1 MVKKEPLDEL
11 GLIQVLPATSYAPLG
26 KASGPSKPV
35 SLVSR
40 VKDKSDGLHF
50 KELSFKTTC
59 FKSIYLIAWDKRKHC
74 CHPYLLRHVVTTI
87 FTSQRPILLLYF

>member
-1 MVKKEPLDEL
+1 MVKKEPVDEL

-50 KELSFKTTC
+50 KELSLRLHVSKAFISLHGTKENIDR
-59 FKSIYLIAWDKRKHC
+59 KS
-74 CHPYLLRHVVTTI
+74 VV
-87 FTSQRPILLLYF
+87 